1 MDPALASFVA
11 PALNALFGIA
21 SLAILALGLAVVLGL
36 LGVLNLAHG
45 ELVMVGA
52 YCAYVVQAHGLP
64 YLAAVPFALVLCA
77 ILGWAVERW
86 LVRPLYQRP
95 FDTLVVTWGL
105 SLLLRK
111 SAEAI
116 FGLGYKS
123 LNEPIGGTVEVLGAS
138 YPRYRLLLIVVSVV
152 VLGALL
158 VWYRQSRTGTRIQA
172 MVGNPDL
179 ARALGIPVRHYA
191 SATFVVGTCLAGLA
205 GVLIAPLVPVQ
216 PFMGLDYILMSFFVL
231 VVGGL
236 GSVAGLVTGSGLIGG
251 VNSVVS
257 ALSDSTGGYLSV
269 LAMAIL
275 FLWLRPRGIHA
286 R

>member
-1 MDPALASFVA
+1 MLVA
-11 PALNALFGIA
+11 QALNALYGIA

-45 ELVMVGA
+45 ELVMIGA
-52 YCAYVVQAHGLP
+52 FCAYVVQAQGWP
-64 YLAAVPFALVLCA
+64 YLYAVPLALVVCGV
-77 ILGWAVERW
+77 LGYVVERW

-111 SAEAI
+111 CAEAI

-123 LNEPIGGTVEVLGAS
+123 LSEPIGGTIEVLGAT
-138 YPRYRLLLIVVSVV
+138 YPRYRLVLIVVSAL
-152 VLGALL
+152 VLGGL
-158 VWYRQSRTGTRIQA
+158 VLWYGRSRTGTRIKA
-172 MVGNPDL
+172 MVGNPEL
-179 ARALGIPVRHYA
+179 ARALGIPVRRYA

-205 GVLIAPLVPVQ
+205 GVMIAPLAPVQ
-216 PFMGLDYILMSFFVL
+216 PFMGLDHILMSFFVL

-236 GSVAGLVTGSGLIGG
+236 GSVGGLLTGATVIGG
-251 VNSVVS
+251 SNSIVS
-257 ALSDSTGGYLSV
+257 ALSDSTGGYFCV
-269 LAMAIL
+269 LALAIV

-286 R
+286 RS

>member
-1 MDPALASFVA
+1 MDPASFVA

-21 SLAILALGLAVVLGL
+21 SLAIVALGLAVVLGL

-52 YCAYVVQAHGLP
+52 YCAYVAQSQGWP
-64 YLAAVPFALVLCA
+64 YLAAVPLALALCA
-77 ILGWAVERW
+77 LLGWSVERW

-95 FDTLVVTWGL
+95 FDTLVLTWGL

-111 SAEAI
+111 SAEVI

-123 LNEPIGGTVEVLGAS
+123 LTEPIGGTLEVLGTS
-138 YPRYRLLLIVVSVV
+138 YPRYRLLLIATAAV
-152 VLGALL
+152 VLGALFA
-158 VWYRQSRTGTRIQA
+158 WYRRSRTGTRIQA

-179 ARALGIPVRHYA
+179 ARALGLPVRRYA
-191 SATFVVGTCLAGLA
+191 SATFVAGTCLAGLA

-236 GSVAGLVTGSGLIGG
+236 GSLAGLSTGSALIGG
-251 VNSVVS
+251 VNSAVS

-269 LAMAIL
+269 LVIAIL

>member
-1 MDPALASFVA
+1 MDPASFVA

-21 SLAILALGLAVVLGL
+21 SLAIVALGLAVVLGL

-52 YCAYVVQAHGLP
+52 YCAYVAQSQGWP
-64 YLAAVPFALVLCA
+64 YLAAVPLALALCA
-77 ILGWAVERW
+77 LLGWSVERW

-95 FDTLVVTWGL
+95 FDTLVLTWGL

-123 LNEPIGGTVEVLGAS
+123 LTEPIGGT
-138 YPRYRLLLIVVSVV
+138 
-152 VLGALL
+152 L
-158 VWYRQSRTGTRIQA
+158 VAWYRRSRTGTRIQA

-179 ARALGIPVRHYA
+179 ARALGIPVRRYA
-191 SATFVVGTCLAGLA
+191 STTFIVGTCLAGLA

-236 GSVAGLVTGSGLIGG
+236 GSLAGLSTGSALIGG
-251 VNSVVS
+251 VNSAVS

-269 LAMAIL
+269 LVIAIL